1 MSNNHS
7 ASSGD
12 FTCTCGDLK
21 TDTAGSTRFPHIN
34 VCIYIIYDTIY
45 YVHTALLKKIVG
57 MKQHHFHLHPRLH
70 CSRTCKNSVT
80 AAIGILAVGAPAVLN
95 DFSAENG
102 VPIGAVLPV
111 SFDGSKLLS
120 ANHHF
125 EVISPHP

>member
-12 FTCTCGDLK
+12 FTCTCRDLK
-21 TDTAGSTRFPHIN
+21 TDTAGSTRFPQIN
-34 VCIYIIYDTIY
+34 VCIYNYVIYITYI
-45 YVHTALLKKIVG
+45 LLSLKKIIG
-57 MKQHHFHLHPRLH
+57 MKQNHFHLHPRLH
-70 CSRTCKNSVT
+70 CSRTCRNSVT

-111 SFDGSKLLS
+111 SFGGSKLLS